1 MRNRTLL
8 LSTLALGLVALALVF
23 TGRETPPPPATTRP
37 LVPAELL
44 ADLQAIEVT
53 ANGKTAR
60 VERTEAGWVVKA
72 RFGLPVDG
80 DNRLR
85 PLLQSLRS
93 AKVQGVLTADPRRIA
108 RLGLEG
114 SLVRLEG
121 ADGKSWSA
129 EFGRTTDD
137 GLGAAVRLVGAKE
150 ALATNFLG
158 YLEGDPANW
167 IDPVLFA
174 AKPGEVR
181 ALALTFPDGSK
192 LRVERAKA
200 GEPFQGAEPKL
211 IAAAEEIAGALVTL
225 RVADAVA
232 RDDREAVAAL
242 AKPFVAELTLWSGA
256 AVTVRLAKAPG
267 GKAEE
272 PPRGWLTAAH
282 SDPTHPLNRQA
293 ERALFTC
300 PTWLAAGIPASVAE
314 LAKQMEPPAGGAA
327 PGGPGEAPIQLVP
340 AQR

>member
-8 LSTLALGLVALALVF
+8 LSTLALGLIALALAF
-23 TGRETPPPPATTRP
+23 TGRESAPPAPPARP

-44 ADLQAIEVT
+44 ADLRAIEVS
-53 ANGKTAR
+53 AGGKTAR
-60 VERTEAGWVVKA
+60 TERTERGWVVPA
-72 RFGLPVDG
+72 RLGLPVDA

-85 PLLQSLRS
+85 PLLQSLRN
-93 AKVQGVLTADPRRIA
+93 AKVLSTLTADPRRLA

-114 SLVRLEG
+114 NVVRLEG
-121 ADGKSWSA
+121 ADGRVWSA

-137 GLGAAVRLVGAKE
+137 GTGAAVRLVGAKE

-174 AKPGEVR
+174 AKPEEVR

-200 GEPFQGAEPKL
+200 GEPLAGAEPKL
-211 IAAAEEIAGALVTL
+211 LAAAEDLLNYVATI
-225 RVADAVA
+225 RVADAIA
-232 RDDREAVAAL
+232 RDDAAANAAL
-242 AKPFVAELTLWSGA
+242 AKPFAAEMTLWSGPT
-256 AVTVRLAKAPG
+256 VTLRLARDPATKPG
-267 GKAEE
+267 E
-272 PPRGWLTAAH
+272 PPRGWMSATHSEPAH
-282 SDPTHPLNRQA
+282 PMNRQA

-300 PTWLAAGIPASVAE
+300 PPWMADQVPASAAD
-314 LAKQMEPPAGGAA
+314 LAKRMDPPPGNSPGGAPAQPDLEIVPAG
-327 PGGPGEAPIQLVP
+327 
-340 AQR
+340 R

>member
-23 TGRETPPPPATTRP
+23 THRETPPPPEAPRA

-44 ADLQAIEVT
+44 ADLRAIEVT

-60 VERTEAGWVVKA
+60 VERAETGWIVPA
-72 RFGLPVDG
+72 RFGLPVDA

-93 AKVQGVLTADPRRIA
+93 AKVHRILTADPRRLA

-137 GLGAAVRLVGAKE
+137 GLGAAIRLVGAKE

-174 AKPGEVR
+174 AKPEEVR
-181 ALALTFPDGSK
+181 ALALTFPDGST
-192 LRVERAKA
+192 LRIERAKSGDA
-200 GEPFQGAEPKL
+200 FQGAEPKL
-211 IAAAEEIAGALVTL
+211 LAAAEEILGALVTV

-242 AKPFVAELTLWSGA
+242 AKPLVAEITLWSGA
-256 AVTVRLAKAPG
+256 TVTVRVAKAAG

-272 PPRGWLTAAH
+272 PPRGWMTASH
-282 SDPTHPLNRQA
+282 SDPKHPLNRQA

-300 PTWLAAGIPASVAE
+300 PPWLAAGIPASA
-314 LAKQMEPPAGGAA
+314 ADAARRMEPPAEGAA
-327 PGGPGEAPIQLVP
+327 PTGPGEPAIQLVP
-340 AQR
+340 AAR

>member
-8 LSTLALGLVALALVF
+8 LFTLALGLVALALVF
-23 TGRETPPPPATTRP
+23 RGREAPAPSAGTRP

-44 ADLQAIEVT
+44 ADLRAIEVT

-60 VERTEAGWVVKA
+60 IERGEQGWVIPA
-72 RFGLPVDG
+72 RFGLPADG
-80 DNRLR
+80 ENRLR

-93 AKVQGVLTADPRRIA
+93 AKVHATLTADPRRIA

-114 SLVRLEG
+114 NVVRLEG
-121 ADGKSWSA
+121 PSDSSWSA

-137 GLGAAVRLVGAKE
+137 GVGAAVRISGAKE

-167 IDPVLFA
+167 IDPVLFS
-174 AKPGEVR
+174 AKPDDIR
-181 ALALTFPDGSK
+181 AVALTFPDGST

-200 GEPFQGAEPKL
+200 GEPLQGAEPKL
-211 IAAAEEIAGALVTL
+211 LAATEDLVANLATV

-232 RDDREAVAAL
+232 RDDKEAAAAL
-242 AKPFVAELTLWSGA
+242 ARPLVAELTLFAGA
-256 AVTVRLAKAPG
+256 TVTLRLAKAPA

-272 PPRGWLTAAH
+272 PPRGWVTATH
-282 SDPTHPLNRQA
+282 SDPKQALNRLT

-300 PTWLAAGIPASVAE
+300 PPWLADQIPASAAE
-314 LAKQMEPPAGGAA
+314 LAKRMDPPAEPQAPAGFTLPGGAA
-327 PGGPGEAPIQLVP
+327 
-340 AQR
+340 R